1 MQFLEQQPHFPSNMG
16 DAGAGDTPPSLPHL
30 PLSLSLLAPPPRT
43 APKSGVTRALPLTF
57 ALSPLESGVGAL
69 TSSPHMIQKSVPT
82 PGLGPELQPR
92 IPDGLC
98 PSPMGPQA
106 HLRLPAPP
114 DSTWVSCVTCWSPSP
129 PSLLLAFT
137 VSCRQPSATRQA
149 RE

>member
-16 DAGAGDTPPSLPHL
+16 DAGVGDTPPSLPHL

-98 PSPMGPQA
+98 PSPVGPQA

-114 DSTWVSCVTCWSPSP
+114 DVHLGFLCHLLVTFPSQLAAGFHCFLQTTICHP
-129 PSLLLAFT
+129 PS
-137 VSCRQPSATRQA
+137 
-149 RE
+149 